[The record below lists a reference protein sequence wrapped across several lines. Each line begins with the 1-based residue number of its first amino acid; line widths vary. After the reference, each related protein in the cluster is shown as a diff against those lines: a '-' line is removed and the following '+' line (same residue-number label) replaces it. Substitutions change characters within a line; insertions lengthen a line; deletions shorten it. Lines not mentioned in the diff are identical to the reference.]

1 MASLHVCSKLKS
13 HFLWIWFT
21 WWSNVIQSLITA
33 MCVHNMFVPAGE
45 VTSITNIPLV
55 GVLRNPLNNM
65 LCSVRGHEHNIQS
78 ERHTWLETWTT
89 CLARWF
95 TCAPNKVKHIP
106 GSPKLS
112 QHHSCSVSSPEEKD
126 CSDVSVR
133 NQCEFH
139 YVISGDKSHQF
150 LEVFV
155 SESGIRPRQAGSW
168 EDRVK
173 TGVSIFYSED
183 LTPQVSLRVERL
195 SKASLQAGGW
205 KRPFQQSKNDWGL
218 HLTHLK
224 PMI

>member
-33 MCVHNMFVPAGE
+33 MCVHNMFVPDGE

-173 TGVSIFYSED
+173 LVS
-183 LTPQVSLRVERL
+183 VSFIQ
-195 SKASLQAGGW
+195 KTSLP
-205 KRPFQQSKNDWGL
+205 KFHWGL
-218 HLTHLK
+218 RGYQKLPFKQEGGNVPSNKVRMTEGY
-224 PMI
+224 I